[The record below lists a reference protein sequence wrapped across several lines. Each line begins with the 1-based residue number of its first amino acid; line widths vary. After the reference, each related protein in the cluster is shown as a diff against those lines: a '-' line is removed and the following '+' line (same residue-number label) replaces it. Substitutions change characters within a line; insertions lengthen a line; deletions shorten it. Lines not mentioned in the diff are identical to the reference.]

1 MNQVNIM
8 NKIPEDVVGH
18 IISFICDKRGYHY
31 IDYKRR
37 KRKNTFRMKRILAE
51 LILFHSD
58 YGGEMRILKPNRT
71 QGEKRKTF
79 LNNLKDGK
87 PIVNY
92 HTGLYMNIHWERG
105 WIKTMWELEEK
116 KNSEMRYWCR
126 SRLRALGP
134 HYVDKDNGRSIFFE
148 ELLEKEKNIWQDTY
162 RRIVNKSNS
171 EADKWRS
178 RTRMLDNNII
188 ESSKKWNQSM
198 AAAAN
203 SLL

>member
-1 MNQVNIM
+1 MNQVNII

-51 LILFHSD
+51 IILFHSD
-58 YGGEMRILKPNRT
+58 YGGEMRVLKPNRT
-71 QGEKRKTF
+71 QRQKRKTF

-87 PIVNY
+87 PTVNY

-105 WIKTMWELEEK
+105 WIRTVWLREEAMIK
-116 KNSEMRYWCR
+116 DMRIWYR
-126 SRLRALGP
+126 SRLTALGP
-134 HYVDKDNGRSIFFE
+134 HYVGKDNGRKKWYE

-171 EADKWRS
+171 EADKLRS
-178 RTRMLDNNII
+178 SRRMLDNTII
-188 ESSKKWNQSM
+188 ESSKKWNRIM
-198 AAAAN
+198 AGAA
-203 SLL
+203 STPL

>member
-1 MNQVNIM
+1 MNQVDIM
-8 NKIPEDVVGH
+8 NQIPEDIVGH
-18 IISFICDKRGYHY
+18 IMSFIYDKRGYHY

-37 KRKNTFRMKRILAE
+37 KRKMDFKMKRVIAE
-51 LILFHSD
+51 LILFQTD
-58 YGGEMRILKPNRT
+58 YEGKIRILKPNRT
-71 QGEKRKTF
+71 QGQKRKTF

-134 HYVDKDNGRSIFFE
+134 HYVDKDNGRKKWYE
-148 ELLEKEKNIWQDTY
+148 EIINQYQNNWQDTY

-178 RTRMLDNNII
+178 SRRMLDNTII
-188 ESSKKWNQSM
+188 ESF
-198 AAAAN
+198 
-203 SLL
+203 LH